1 MAPFER
7 ILTSSSVVVGLSY
20 GLPVVAPDLGCMGE
34 QIGAAGVV
42 YPAGDEGLAQALMDI
57 KQADRAQ
64 MSAAARAI
72 AVGLD
77 WDDIGRR
84 TAEVYRVAVE
94 GGPVNGGQ

>member
-1 MAPFER
+1 MAPSER

-20 GLPVVAPDLGCMGE
+20 GRPVVAPALGCMAE

-42 YPAGDEGLAQALMDI
+42 YPPGDEGLAGALAAI
-57 KQADRAQ
+57 KLADRGQ

-72 AVGLD
+72 AANLS

-84 TAEVYRVAVE
+84 TAEVYRAAVD
-94 GGPVNGGQ
+94 GAT

>member
-1 MAPFER
+1 
-7 ILTSSSVVVGLSY
+7 
-20 GLPVVAPDLGCMGE
+20 
-34 QIGAAGVV
+34 
-42 YPAGDEGLAQALMDI
+42 MDI